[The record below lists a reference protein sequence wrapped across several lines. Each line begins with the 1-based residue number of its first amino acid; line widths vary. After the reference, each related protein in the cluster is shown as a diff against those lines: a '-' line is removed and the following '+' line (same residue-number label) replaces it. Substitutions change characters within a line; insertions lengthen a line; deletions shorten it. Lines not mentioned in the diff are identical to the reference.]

1 MAKSKHH
8 REKRDVKRP
17 PHVPHV
23 PHVSVTIDGRVY
35 HIPVSPPQISVQA
48 LIDLAF
54 GLQPMPGEGAG
65 RHALTVLV
73 DTGGSEP
80 TFADVKGTTIQGPY
94 LITIRG
100 GEAYAS
106 GAGAN

>member
-54 GLQPMPGEGAG
+54 GLTTNARRRRGA
-65 RHALTVLV
+65 ACV
-73 DTGGSEP
+73 DRVGG
-80 TFADVKGTTIQGPY
+80 Y
-94 LITIRG
+94 G
-100 GEAYAS
+100 GE
-106 GAGAN
+106 